1 MARLYACAMTIT
13 EQLQFS
19 VLTAPVATLDRRT
32 LSQAWYSAL
41 YGSGKNA
48 AASQSR
54 SVSRTQP
61 GTPVD
66 AQQLAA
72 RVPSGETPFA
82 RALPSNGAKMPASV
96 EGAPQDRRA
105 PRSALARRI
114 ERAFLRPR
122 TAPHKAAFTVEGDHG
137 RVHVLLRSHGAQL
150 KLIAICPPKAR
161 PHVAAALAQARY
173 ALAMRGID
181 LDADTRSEV
190 RC

>member
-1 MARLYACAMTIT
+1 MTIT

-41 YGSGKNA
+41 YGGRKGNA
-48 AASQSR
+48 AAGSQAASSAMQPATAQASR
-54 SVSRTQP
+54 E
-61 GTPVD
+61 
-66 AQQLAA
+66 AAA
-72 RVPSGETPFA
+72 RAASDESR
-82 RALPSNGAKMPASV
+82 RAIALRGAVAKAPTHA
-96 EGAPQDRRA
+96 EGTPQDRRA
-105 PRSALARRI
+105 PRSSLARKM

-122 TAPHKAAFTVEGDHG
+122 SASHKASFTVDGDHG
-137 RVHVLLRSHGAQL
+137 RVHVLLRSQGSQL

-181 LDADTRSEV
+181 LDADARSSA
-190 RC
+190 